1 MAELNAAA
9 GRGLYL
15 GTQRTQSAQ
24 RTQRKAKQTWD
35 WLKEMIEMT
44 EVSKDVSTKR
54 VDQSAL
60 FASFANFASFA
71 SPIKRPGN
79 AGRAVLAATL
89 ALTLSACTVGPEYVR
104 PEAQLAP
111 GFDQAQGAAYP
122 ATAVAS
128 SVWAS
133 FEEPELD
140 ALIARALAAN
150 TSIAQALARLDETRA
165 LAGLS
170 FYSLF
175 PTTRSRADAE
185 RSDPSGEDP
194 FTFEG
199 QGRTDTYRAGFDLTW
214 EIDLFGSLRR
224 QKEAIDREVEANEA
238 AFHAVRLSVVAE
250 TAQAY
255 FAWRGAQ
262 ARLAVQQRNLAN
274 LEENIDILR
283 KQLDAGRGTELD
295 VTRANALGLQVAAR
309 LPQTGAEVVRQEQ
322 RLALLTAQ
330 PVSALREQL
339 APSRELPV
347 LPAMVTVGTP
357 EQWMARRPDVREAD
371 RRLAAAVS
379 RIGVETAEF
388 YPKLNLLG
396 DFGATAQSFGG
407 LGDSAAQRWSF
418 GPSLSWSFLDF
429 GRVKQRVLAQQAR
442 ADGAIAAYQETWLKA
457 LEETE
462 NALAGYRAANESA
475 AALETAVSESRKA
488 SELARMRF
496 EAGASDYLT
505 VLDAERTLLDTED
518 QYADASTRRATTLA
532 ALYKALAGDF
542 AR

>member
-1 MAELNAAA
+1 LILA
-9 GRGLYL
+9 G
-15 GTQRTQSAQ
+15 A
-24 RTQRKAKQTWD
+24 
-35 WLKEMIEMT
+35 
-44 EVSKDVSTKR
+44 
-54 VDQSAL
+54 
-60 FASFANFASFA
+60 
-71 SPIKRPGN
+71 
-79 AGRAVLAATL
+79 L
-89 ALTLSACTVGPEYVR
+89 ALALSACTVGPEYVR
-104 PEAQLAP
+104 PEASLAP
-111 GFDQAQGAAYP
+111 AFDQAQGEAYP
-122 ATAVAS
+122 HAEVAS

-133 FEEPELD
+133 FKEPELD

-175 PTTRSRADAE
+175 PTTRSQVDAT

-224 QKEAIDREVEANEA
+224 QKEAIYREVEANQA
-238 AFHAVRLSVVAE
+238 ALDAVQLSVIAE

-274 LEENIDILR
+274 LEENLEILR
-283 KQLDAGRGTELD
+283 QQLDAGRGTELD

-309 LPQTGAEVVRQEQ
+309 VPQTQAEVVRHEQ
-322 RLALLTAQ
+322 RLAVLTVQ
-330 PVSALREQL
+330 PVAALRQQL
-339 APSRELPV
+339 APTRA
-347 LPAMVTVGTP
+347 LPALPPMVSVGTP
-357 EQWMARRPDVREAD
+357 EEWLARRPDVREAD
-371 RRLAAAVS
+371 RRLAAEVS
-379 RIGVETAEF
+379 RIGVQTAEF
-388 YPKLNLLG
+388 YPKLTLLG
-396 DFGATAQSFGG
+396 DFGATAQSFGD
-407 LGDSAAQRWSF
+407 LGDSAAERWSF
-418 GPSLSWSFLDF
+418 GPSLTWSFLDF
-429 GRVKQRVLAQQAR
+429 GRIRQRVLAQEAR
-442 ADGAIAAYQETWLKA
+442 ADGALAAWQETWLKA

-462 NALAGYRAANESA
+462 NAMAGYRAANASA
-475 AALETAVSESRKA
+475 AALEYAVSESRKA
-488 SELARMRF
+488 SDLAQMRF
-496 EAGASDYLT
+496 DAGASDFLA

>member
-1 MAELNAAA
+1 MDV
-9 GRGLYL
+9 GSSRRG
-15 GTQRTQSAQ
+15 AQ
-24 RTQRKAKQTWD
+24 NERFSFAF
-35 WLKEMIEMT
+35 
-44 EVSKDVSTKR
+44 
-54 VDQSAL
+54 
-60 FASFANFASFA
+60 FASFADKKDALLRTTGILA
-71 SPIKRPGN
+71 
-79 AGRAVLAATL
+79 LAATL
-89 ALTLSACTVGPEYVR
+89 TACTVGPDYVR
-104 PEAQLAP
+104 PEASLAP
-111 GFDQAQGAAYP
+111 GFDQAQGEGYP
-122 ATAVAS
+122 RTEVAS

-133 FEEPELD
+133 FNEPELD

-175 PTTRSRADAE
+175 PTTTSQVDAT

-224 QKEAIDREVEANEA
+224 QREAIDREVEADQA
-238 AFHAVRLSVVAE
+238 AFDAMRLSVVAE
-250 TAQAY
+250 TAQAW

-283 KQLDAGRGTELD
+283 QQLDAGRGTELD

-309 LPQTGAEVVRQEQ
+309 VPQTRAEVVRHEQ
-322 RLALLTAQ
+322 RLAVLTAQ
-330 PVSALREQL
+330 PVAALRQQL
-339 APSRELPV
+339 APTRA
-347 LPAMVTVGTP
+347 LPALPSMVSVGTP
-357 EQWMARRPDVREAD
+357 EEWLARRPDVREAD
-371 RRLAAAVS
+371 RRLAAEVS
-379 RIGVETAEF
+379 RIGVQTAEF
-388 YPKLNLLG
+388 YPKLTLLG
-396 DFGATAQSFGG
+396 DFGATAQSFGD
-407 LGDSAAQRWSF
+407 LGDSAAERWSF
-418 GPSLSWSFLDF
+418 GPSLTWSFLDF
-429 GRVKQRVLAQQAR
+429 GRIKQRVLAQQAR

-462 NALAGYRAANESA
+462 NAMAAYRAANESA
-475 AALETAVSESRKA
+475 AALEYALSESRKA
-488 SELARMRF
+488 SDLARMRF
-496 EAGASDYLT
+496 DAGASDYLA

-542 AR
+542 AK

>member
-1 MAELNAAA
+1 MADLRSD
-9 GRGLYL
+9 RGLYL

-24 RTQRKAKQTWD
+24 RTQRKAKQTLE
-35 WLKEMIEMT
+35 WLRERIQMT
-44 EVSKDVSTKR
+44 ELTKDQSTKP
-54 VDQSAL
+54 VDKKAL
-60 FASFANFASFA
+60 FASFAHFASFA
-71 SPIKRPGN
+71 SPISVLAR
-79 AGRAVLAATL
+79 AGRLALAGTV

-104 PEAQLAP
+104 PEANLAP
-111 GFDQAQGAAYP
+111 GFDQAQGAGYP
-122 ATAVAS
+122 QTEVAS

-133 FEEPELD
+133 FKEPELD

-175 PTTRSRADAE
+175 PTTTSQVDAT

-224 QKEAIDREVEANEA
+224 QREAIDREVEADQA
-238 AFHAVRLSVVAE
+238 AFDAMRLSVVAE
-250 TAQAY
+250 TAQAW

-274 LEENIDILR
+274 LDENLEILR
-283 KQLDAGRGTELD
+283 RQLDAGRGTELD

-309 LPQTGAEVVRQEQ
+309 VPQTKAEVVRHEQ
-322 RLALLTAQ
+322 RLAVLTAQ
-330 PVSALREQL
+330 PVAALRQQL
-339 APSRELPV
+339 APTRELPA
-347 LPAMVTVGTP
+347 LPAMVSVGTP
-357 EQWMARRPDVREAD
+357 EEWLARRPDVREAD
-371 RRLAAAVS
+371 RRLAAEVS
-379 RIGVETAEF
+379 RIGVQTAEF
-388 YPKLNLLG
+388 YPKLTLLG
-396 DFGATAQSFGG
+396 DFGATAQSFGD
-407 LGDSAAQRWSF
+407 LGDSAAERWSF
-418 GPSLSWSFLDF
+418 GPSLTWSFLDF
-429 GRVKQRVLAQQAR
+429 GRVRQRVLAQQAR

-475 AALETAVSESRKA
+475 AALEYAVSESRKA

-496 EAGASDYLT
+496 DAGASDYLA

-542 AR
+542 AK